1 MTGFNDIKNKS
12 ARQWQKAKK
21 SWLRLTS
28 HFMRPIISV
37 ATGLD
42 IVTVIASLVCLTS
55 LIVYGGFDHNPSDT
69 RLLFDILRGC
79 HIVFLIN
86 VIYNFTLNSRRTF
99 RQTRIIKW
107 IVDVAMLISLLPLLY
122 PHPANP
128 WIPFLEK
135 ILYSRGFIVAVLAA
149 YAAMEI
155 SYATIAAIGKRTNPS
170 LLLSV
175 SFLFLILVGS
185 LLLMMPKCTVNGIS
199 YVDALFV
206 STSAVCIT
214 GLTPVDVSHTF
225 TPTGLLILAILI
237 QAGGL
242 GVMTFTSFFALFFS
256 GNTSIYS
263 QLMVKDMVYSKSF
276 NALIPTLL
284 YILGFTIA
292 VEAIGAGAIF
302 LSVHGTLGMEVDD
315 EVIFSAFH
323 SLSAFC
329 NAGFSNIEGGL
340 SNPTLLHSNQS
351 VYLIVSVLVLAGGI
365 GFPIL
370 VNLKTAAG
378 KYLKNMWHIFLRRR
392 DRHYPPHL
400 YDLNTKVVI
409 FTTGTIF
416 IVSAALFFLFEYNN
430 SLAGMSLYDKI
441 VQSIFN
447 SWVPRSS
454 GFSSVNPAGF
464 LNITLVMFIILMW
477 IGGASQSTAGGIKVN
492 TFAIMILNLKAVVM
506 GHERVTAFRRTISI
520 PSLRRAHAV
529 VAISILAYA
538 VYSMLLIGF
547 EPELGAKALLYESAS
562 ALFTVG
568 TSLGVTPLLGTAS
581 KMLLCTAM
589 FLGRVGIISLLAG
602 IAGSRNR
609 TPVHY
614 PSDNIIIN

>member
-1 MTGFNDIKNKS
+1 
-12 ARQWQKAKK
+12 
-21 SWLRLTS
+21 
-28 HFMRPIISV
+28 
-37 ATGLD
+37 
-42 IVTVIASLVCLTS
+42 
-55 LIVYGGFDHNPSDT
+55 
-69 RLLFDILRGC
+69 
-79 HIVFLIN
+79 
-86 VIYNFTLNSRRTF
+86 
-99 RQTRIIKW
+99 
-107 IVDVAMLISLLPLLY
+107 
-122 PHPANP
+122 
-128 WIPFLEK
+128 
-135 ILYSRGFIVAVLAA
+135 
-149 YAAMEI
+149 
-155 SYATIAAIGKRTNPS
+155 
-170 LLLSV
+170 
-175 SFLFLILVGS
+175 
-185 LLLMMPKCTVNGIS
+185 
-199 YVDALFV
+199 
-206 STSAVCIT
+206 
-214 GLTPVDVSHTF
+214 
-225 TPTGLLILAILI
+225 
-237 QAGGL
+237 
-242 GVMTFTSFFALFFS
+242 
-256 GNTSIYS
+256 
-263 QLMVKDMVYSKSF
+263 
-276 NALIPTLL
+276 
-284 YILGFTIA
+284 
-292 VEAIGAGAIF
+292 
-302 LSVHGTLGMEVDD
+302 
-315 EVIFSAFH
+315 
-323 SLSAFC
+323 
-329 NAGFSNIEGGL
+329 
-340 SNPTLLHSNQS
+340 
-351 VYLIVSVLVLAGGI
+351 
-365 GFPIL
+365 
-370 VNLKTAAG
+370 
-378 KYLKNMWHIFLRRR
+378 MWHIFLRRR